1 MNEAVSQILLLLK
14 AMPAAKKLSM
24 LVVVTL
30 VIAGFVV
37 LFVLANRVDYQ
48 VLFNNVTPQDAGAII
63 EELKKKN
70 VPYKIEGNGTLIM
83 VPAENVYDLRLSL
96 VSKGF
101 PKEGSVGFE
110 IFDKTDFKTT
120 RFVQELNYRRA
131 LQGELARTIGRF
143 KEVDSAR
150 VFIVL
155 PKESLFVAEEKS
167 PSASIQLDLRSNLPP
182 EKLAG
187 IIHLVASAVEGL
199 DPERVTVVDTRGRVI
214 FKGGSNAA
222 TSGLLS
228 TMQLDYKTK
237 IETGIRSNVQ
247 SMLEGIVG
255 AGKAIVRVN
264 VEIDFNKITL
274 NEEEFDPS
282 STVVRSK
289 RDISE
294 SSRESE
300 NEGENAAAAKATI
313 INERAGVLPSENS
326 TTSGKTK
333 KDTVTNYEINKITR
347 ATFKPAGTVTRLSV
361 AAVLDGTYKS
371 ETAEDGSR
379 QRIYIPRTAAEMAQ
393 FEAIVKSAM
402 GYSEDR
408 EDQISVSSIPFS
420 DSMGLEDQPAVQNF
434 DVLQILNDSKKLL
447 INIVLMILVFFLLIR
462 PLLKS
467 LKKMAY
473 EPVFEN
479 QQLQTAAE
487 GVQQLP
493 AGENLDPRERV
504 LEITKSEPVKTEQLI
519 KSWISE

>member
-1 MNEAVSQILLLLK
+1 MNAAVNQFFLLLK
-14 AMPAAKKLSM
+14 SMPASKKLSM
-24 LVVVTL
+24 LAIVTL

-37 LFVLANRVDYQ
+37 LFLLANRVDYQ
-48 VLFNNVTPQDAGAII
+48 VLFNNVAPQDAGAII

-70 VPYKIEGNGTLIM
+70 IPYKIQGNGTLIM
-83 VPAENVYDLRLSL
+83 VPAENVHDLRLSL

-143 KEVDSAR
+143 KEVDSAK

-199 DPERVTVVDTRGRVI
+199 DPEQVTVVDTRGRVI

-228 TMQLDYKTK
+228 SMQLDYKSK
-237 IETGIRSNVQ
+237 IEADIRNNVQ

-255 AGKAIVRVN
+255 SGKAIVRVN
-264 VEIDFNKITL
+264 AQIDFNKITL

-294 SSRESE
+294 SSQAGKNQPGSQ
-300 NEGENAAAAKATI
+300 ATI
-313 INERAGVLPSENS
+313 INERAGVLPSEENAYN
-326 TTSGKTK
+326 GKTK
-333 KDTVTNYEINKITR
+333 KDTVTNYEINKVTR
-347 ATFKPAGTVTRLSV
+347 ATVKPAGTVTRLSV
-361 AAVLDGTYKS
+361 AAVIDGTYKS
-371 ETAEDGSR
+371 ETAEDGSQ
-379 QRIYIPRTAAEMAQ
+379 QRTYIPRTAAEMAQ

-420 DSMGLEDQPAVQNF
+420 DTVAFEDQPETQKF
-434 DVLQILNDSKKLL
+434 DIFQILNDSKKMI
-447 INIVLMILVFFLLIR
+447 INIFLMILVFFILIR

-467 LKKMAY
+467 LKKMAS
-473 EPVFEN
+473 EPIFEN

-493 AGENLDPRERV
+493 ARENLDPRERV
-504 LEITKSEPVKTEQLI
+504 LEITKNEPEKAEQLI
-519 KSWISE
+519 KSWIGE

>member
-1 MNEAVSQILLLLK
+1 MNEALSQFLLMIK
-14 AMPAAKKLSM
+14 SMPASKKLSM

-30 VIAGFVV
+30 VIAGFAV
-37 LFVLANRVDYQ
+37 LFILANRVDYQ
-48 VLFNNVTPQDAGAII
+48 VLFSNVAPQDAGAII

-83 VPAENVYDLRLSL
+83 VPGENVHDLRLSL
-96 VSKGF
+96 VSKGY
-101 PKEGSVGFE
+101 PREGSVGFE

-143 KEVDSAR
+143 KEVSSAK
-150 VFIVL
+150 VFIVI

-167 PSASIQLDLRSNLPP
+167 PSASIQLDLKSNLPP

-199 DPERVTVVDTRGRVI
+199 DPEQVTVVDTRGRVI
-214 FKGGSNAA
+214 FKGGSNAS

-228 TMQLDYKTK
+228 TMQLDYKSK
-237 IETGIRSNVQ
+237 IEADIRSNVQ

-255 AGKAIVRVN
+255 PGKAIVRVN
-264 VEIDFNKITL
+264 AQIDFNKITL
-274 NEEEFDPS
+274 NEEEYDPS

-289 RDISE
+289 RDVSE
-294 SSRESE
+294 SARAGKNQAETQT
-300 NEGENAAAAKATI
+300 TI
-313 INERAGVLPSENS
+313 INERAGVLPSEDSAFND
-326 TTSGKTK
+326 KTK
-333 KDTVTNYEINKITR
+333 KDTVTNYEINKVTR

-361 AAVLDGTYKS
+361 AAVIDGTYKS
-371 ETAEDGSR
+371 ETAEDGSQ
-379 QRIYIPRTAAEMAQ
+379 QRIYVPRTTAEMAQ

-420 DSMGLEDQPAVQNF
+420 DTVTFEDQPEAQKF
-434 DVLQILNDSKKLL
+434 DVFQILNDSKKLI
-447 INIVLMILVFFLLIR
+447 INVFLMILVFFILIR

-467 LKKMAY
+467 LKKMAS
-473 EPVFEN
+473 EPIFEN

-493 AGENLDPRERV
+493 TRENMGPRERV
-504 LEITKSEPVKTEQLI
+504 LEITKSEPEKAEQLI
-519 KSWISE
+519 KNWIGE